1 MRTIFSFNSKP
12 NGRKLIMLFSVV
24 FFVASCAPDKTEID
38 TIPYTVVKIF
48 PHDTSAFTQG
58 LVIEYGRLFEST
70 GQEGASWIAEVE
82 LVSGKQDKKV
92 LLADQYFGEGITI
105 LNNKIYQLTWKSHA
119 GFVYDINSFQKIQE
133 FQYEHEGWGITH
145 DGKNLIVSD
154 GTDKI
159 HFLDTA
165 TLKEVRVLD
174 ITQGSIPVDKLNELE
189 FIEGYLFANR
199 WMTNEVLKIDLS
211 NGNVVG
217 RLDLTELAREANQRN
232 PSVDVLNGIAYE
244 KKSGLLLVT
253 GKWWPLLFA
262 MRLENEKVK

>member
-1 MRTIFSFNSKP
+1 MIHIAKNKRFSSSILQLLISIFFIGVSCKP
-12 NGRKLIMLFSVV
+12 KDE
-24 FFVASCAPDKTEID
+24 VATL
-38 TIPYTVVKIF
+38 PYTVVKIF

-70 GQEGASWIAEVE
+70 GQEGASWIAEVD
-82 LVSGKQDKKV
+82 LASGKQDKKV
-92 LLADQYFGEGITI
+92 LLANQYFGEGITV
-105 LNNKIYQLTWKSHA
+105 LNKKIYQLTWKGRI
-119 GFVYDINSFQKIQE
+119 GFVYDINTFQKVNE
-133 FQYEHEGWGITH
+133 FLYEHEGWGITH

-165 TLKEVRVLD
+165 TLKEIKVLNVK
-174 ITQGSIPVDKLNELE
+174 QGSSPVDKLNELE

-232 PSVDVLNGIAYE
+232 LSADVLNGIAYE

-262 MRLENEKVK
+262 MRLETGKAN

>member
-1 MRTIFSFNSKP
+1 MSNASPNTKYFGWTYPLIISIIFMGS
-12 NGRKLIMLFSVV
+12 
-24 FFVASCAPDKTEID
+24 SCGPKKSEIAV
-38 TIPYTVVKIF
+38 IPHTVVKIF

-70 GQEGASWIAEVE
+70 GQEGSSWIAEVE
-82 LVSGKQDKKV
+82 LSSGKQDKKV
-92 LLADQYFGEGITI
+92 LLANQYFGEGITI
-105 LNNKIYQLTWKSHA
+105 LNKKIYQLTWKGRV
-119 GFVYDINSFQKIQE
+119 GFVYDINTFQKIRD

-154 GTDKI
+154 GTDNI

-165 TLKEVRVLD
+165 TLKEVGVLK
-174 ITQGSIPVDKLNELE
+174 IKQGSSPVDKLNELE

-211 NGNVVG
+211 SGDVVG
-217 RLDLTELAREANQRN
+217 RLDLTELAREANQMN
-232 PSVDVLNGIAYE
+232 PSADVLNGIAYE
-244 KKSGLLLVT
+244 KKSGLLLIT

-262 MRLENEKVK
+262 LRLEKK

>member
-1 MRTIFSFNSKP
+1 MIDSMQSRRTFLLIIFVSLIIASCKP
-12 NGRKLIMLFSVV
+12 NTG
-24 FFVASCAPDKTEID
+24 EILD
-38 TIPYTVVKIF
+38 IPYTVVKIF

-82 LVSGKQDKKV
+82 LASGKQDKKV
-92 LLADQYFGEGITI
+92 MLANQYFGEGITI
-105 LNNKIYQLTWKSHA
+105 LNKKIYQLTWKGHI
-119 GFVYDINSFQKIQE
+119 GFVYDINSFQKTSE

-165 TLKEVRVLD
+165 TLKEIKVLD
-174 ITQGSIPVDKLNELE
+174 VKQGSSPIDKLNELE
-189 FIEGYLFANR
+189 FIDGYLFANR

-217 RLDLTELAREANQRN
+217 RLDLTELARQANQVN
-232 PSVDVLNGIAYE
+232 PTADVLNGIAYE

-262 MRLENEKVK
+262 MRLETDKVN

>member
-1 MRTIFSFNSKP
+1 MIYLTKNPGFFR
-12 NGRKLIMLFSVV
+12 LILPVLISIV
-24 FFVASCAPDKTEID
+24 FIGASCKSKDEVITL
-38 TIPYTVVKIF
+38 PYSIVKIF

-82 LVSGKQDKKV
+82 LASGKQDKKV
-92 LLADQYFGEGITI
+92 LLDNQYFGEGITV
-105 LNNKIYQLTWKSHA
+105 LNKKIYQLTWKGRI
-119 GFVYDINSFQKIQE
+119 GFVYDINSFQKINE
-133 FQYEHEGWGITH
+133 FPYEHEGWGITH
-145 DGKNLIVSD
+145 DGKSLIVSD

-165 TLKEVRVLD
+165 TLKEIKVLNV
-174 ITQGSIPVDKLNELE
+174 TQESIPVDKLNELE
-189 FIEGYLFANR
+189 FIDGYLFANR

-232 PSVDVLNGIAYE
+232 PSADVLNGIAYE

-262 MRLENEKVK
+262 MRLETDKSN